1 MAMGEPEGRGG
12 LDFSHI
18 EPGMMVGQPGV
29 HGLQA
34 FEKETKQMPYY
45 LLPFWFE
52 DLSEDKVQ
60 VFAGG
65 LQSL

>member
-1 MAMGEPEGRGG
+1 MG
-12 LDFSHI
+12 LI
-18 EPGMMVGQPGV
+18 LVTLNPGMMVGQPGV

-34 FEKETKQMPYY
+34 FAKETKQMPYY

-52 DLSEDKVQ
+52 HLSEDKVQ
-60 VFAGG
+60 VFVGG

>member
-1 MAMGEPEGRGG
+1 
-12 LDFSHI
+12 
-18 EPGMMVGQPGV
+18 MMVGQPDAR
-29 HGLQA
+29 GLQA
-34 FEKETKQMPYY
+34 FEKETKQMLYY

-65 LQSL
+65 LKSW